1 MKPILLLL
9 AVVLSSVCSAQQAQS
24 PDTKVSSVTLFLSG
38 AQVTRTAQAMLQPGI
53 TELTF
58 TGLSQ
63 NIDANTIRLTGEGSF
78 TIISVNSRINYLKAQ
93 KTVKD
98 EESLKARKKQL
109 ENQLEDIDAQQAV
122 LSTEENLLKANQ
134 KIGSAE

>member
-1 MKPILLLL
+1 
-9 AVVLSSVCSAQQAQS
+9 
-24 PDTKVSSVTLFLSG
+24 
-38 AQVTRTAQAMLQPGI
+38 MLQPGI

-122 LSTEENLLKANQ
+122 LSTDCLLYT
-134 KIGSAE
+134 SRCV